1 MSTHSPISIRARR
14 PAWARWSGLRN
25 RHYLLFDLLVL
36 AVAPT
41 LAIGL
46 RYDGFARLPHLAD
59 PLAIVTGLSM
69 LMYIGAFVRFG
80 LYRRYWRAATIEE
93 LLLVCGAVLTG
104 FGLSFGSVVLGQ
116 VLGAIPASFPRS
128 EPVIQALLLLIL
140 VSGSRFSLRFVRR
153 ASRPAAG
160 PGAQRVLIVGAGF
173 AGQWLVRD
181 LQRHGAQLGLRPVGF
196 VDDDPAKQRLRILN
210 LPVLG
215 NREALESLV
224 KDHRVDQV
232 VIAIP
237 SVHGR
242 VIREV
247 VAACERAGVP
257 VKTLP
262 GLSAILNGT
271 VLVSQIRKVE
281 IDDLL
286 RREPIHTD
294 TGAVHK
300 LLRGRRVLVTGG
312 GGSIGSE
319 LCRQILQCRP
329 AELTILGHGENSVFD
344 IQNEL
349 LRMARRVGSGAAP
362 PVVRAIVADIRFA
375 DRLGRVFERL
385 RPEVVF
391 HAAAHKHV
399 PLMEWNPTEALA
411 NNFLGTRNVLTAS
424 RAVGVERFVMIST
437 DKAVNPTSVMGA
449 SKRAAELLVLDAA
462 RETGLPYVAVRFGN
476 VLGSRGSVVPIFKRQ
491 IAEGGPVTVSHPDM
505 KRFFMTIPE
514 AVQLVLQA
522 AVLGQGGE
530 VFMLDMGEPVKIVDL
545 ARDLIELSGLE
556 LGRDI
561 DIEFTG
567 IRPGEKLY
575 EELFLPDERY
585 EPTPHEKI
593 LNVRSATQV
602 VAEEIRALI
611 HDAQRAVNED
621 DDALAIRVLCRLAPE
636 FTPDEGHRQPSAP
649 RTASGLARAVPQS

>member
-1 MSTHSPISIRARR
+1 
-14 PAWARWSGLRN
+14 
-25 RHYLLFDLLVL
+25 
-36 AVAPT
+36 
-41 LAIGL
+41 
-46 RYDGFARLPHLAD
+46 
-59 PLAIVTGLSM
+59 
-69 LMYIGAFVRFG
+69 
-80 LYRRYWRAATIEE
+80 
-93 LLLVCGAVLTG
+93 
-104 FGLSFGSVVLGQ
+104 
-116 VLGAIPASFPRS
+116 
-128 EPVIQALLLLIL
+128 
-140 VSGSRFSLRFVRR
+140 
-153 ASRPAAG
+153 
-160 PGAQRVLIVGAGF
+160 
-173 AGQWLVRD
+173 
-181 LQRHGAQLGLRPVGF
+181 
-196 VDDDPAKQRLRILN
+196 
-210 LPVLG
+210 
-215 NREALESLV
+215 
-224 KDHRVDQV
+224 
-232 VIAIP
+232 
-237 SVHGR
+237 
-242 VIREV
+242 
-247 VAACERAGVP
+247 
-257 VKTLP
+257 
-262 GLSAILNGT
+262 
-271 VLVSQIRKVE
+271 
-281 IDDLL
+281 
-286 RREPIHTD
+286 
-294 TGAVHK
+294 
-300 LLRGRRVLVTGG
+300 VLVTGG

-424 RAVGVERFVMIST
+424 HAVGVERFVMIST

-462 RETGLPYVAVRFGN
+462 RQTGLPYVAVRFGN

-636 FTPDEGHRQPSAP
+636 FTPDEGRRQPSAP